1 MRNPFDYIK
10 NSWVAFLDSFRTKQG
25 RETYGKIRKI
35 TLPAFFELF
44 LISLKGVVD
53 MIMVSNLGEQA
64 VASVG
69 LSQQPFFLLIAIF
82 NAVNVGTTALVSWNV
97 GKGDYKKAAAITRQ
111 TIIFNLLLGAMVS
124 SIGFFGARFF
134 FPIMIDDAQVALYAT
149 SFFEIISL
157 SLAFHAVTMGI
168 TAAFRGAGQT
178 KISMFYNLLGN
189 GLHLVLNILLIH
201 GNLGFPALGVQ
212 GAAISASIAR
222 TVTMMIALY
231 LLFFWKKSPIR
242 IKILSSWKPNF
253 RTLRNIFAI
262 GIPSAGEQFAIQT
275 GLMIYTAMMASL
287 GYYAFTAHTIAINI
301 NMLAF
306 AVSFAFGVSTTALVG
321 QAVGRDDY
329 DEAQRMAIFSART
342 ARLVTLLLTISF
354 IVFSRPILGIY
365 TDNPVVIAYGIP
377 VFYFMALTQFVQS
390 SNMSTAGALR
400 GSGDTM
406 YPLYSAIIGIWGV
419 RIALAA
425 LFILVFDWGV
435 AGGWFAFFLDQTVRS
450 IVVKRRFNSG
460 KWRGMKAV
468 REAKA
473 AQRKAKLANE

>member
-1 MRNPFDYIK
+1 MISF
-10 NSWVAFLDSFRTKQG
+10 FDSFRTKEG

-69 LSQQPFFLLIAIF
+69 LTQQPFFLLIAIF

-97 GKGDYKKAAAITRQ
+97 GKGDHKKAAAITRQ
-111 TIIFNLLLGAMVS
+111 AIIFNFGLGIIVS
-124 SIGFFGARFF
+124 SVGFFGARHF
-134 FPIMIDDAQVALYAT
+134 FPLMIDDAQVIAYST
-149 SFFEIISL
+149 NFFQIITL
-157 SLAFHAVTMGI
+157 SLAFHAVSMGI

-178 KISMFYNLLGN
+178 KISMFYNLAGN
-189 GLHLVLNILLIH
+189 ALHLLLNFMLIH

-222 TVTMMIALY
+222 GVTFLAAMS
-231 LLFFWKKSPIR
+231 LLLFWKKSPIR
-242 IKILSSWKPNF
+242 LKLLSSWKPNF
-253 RTLRNIFAI
+253 RTVRNIFSI
-262 GIPSAGEQFAIQT
+262 GLPSAGEQFAIQT
-275 GLMIYTAMMASL
+275 GLMVYTAMLASL
-287 GYYAFTAHTIAINI
+287 GYYAFAAHTIAINI

-329 DEAQRMAIFSART
+329 DEAHRMAIFSART
-342 ARLVTLLLTISF
+342 ARLVTSVVTISF

-365 TDNPVVIAYGIP
+365 TDNPVVIQYGIP

-406 YPLYSAIIGIWGV
+406 YPLYASIVGIWGT
-419 RIALAA
+419 RLLLTA
-425 LFILVFDWGV
+425 LFVFVFNMGV

-450 IVVKRRFNSG
+450 IVVKHRFNSG

-473 AQRKAKLANE
+473 AARKAKMEGRS